1 MRHAVSRA
9 LIAVAV
15 AASAVVVP
23 ASAGPPIPRVITG
36 PYASLL
42 AASTDLG
49 PAR

>member
-1 MRHAVSRA
+1 MRHAVGRA

-15 AASAVVVP
+15 AAAAAVAP
-23 ASAGPPIPRVITG
+23 ASVRPPIPRVITG